1 MLDRDR
7 LSSHLHNEDELML
20 AGYIFDKIEMVIERK
35 TNESTNFLNP
45 YQTEVA
51 AGIIKQIYDVNYIV
65 DGGYREAE
73 RKRVTIFPEYLF
85 PDHVDSPVSILKL
98 SGNFKFQPVNH
109 QDFLGAIM
117 GLGIKREMV
126 GDIIITD
133 DFAQLMI
140 ADELK
145 DFVSMKLNQVHE
157 VPVEVSEIDSDNL
170 VIPSENTKEIRTTV
184 ASMRL
189 DAVAS
194 AGFGDSRSKI
204 SRDIKNEKV
213 KVNWKV
219 ETNPASDVNIGDL
232 ISIRGRGRVKVDQDI
247 GLSHRGRIK
256 LILQRY
262 T

>member
-1 MLDRDR
+1 MLDREK
-7 LSSHLHNEDELML
+7 LSSHLHNEEETML
-20 AGYIFDKIEMVIERK
+20 AGHIFDKIEMVIKRK
-35 TNESTNFLNP
+35 SNESTNFLNP
-45 YQTEVA
+45 YEADIAT
-51 AGIIKQIYDVNYIV
+51 GIIKQIYDVNFIV
-65 DGGYREAE
+65 DGGYKGSE

-85 PDHVDSPVSILKL
+85 PDHVETPLSLLKVI
-98 SGNFKFQPVNH
+98 GNFKFQAVNH
-109 QDFLGAIM
+109 RDFLGSIM
-117 GLGIKREMV
+117 GLGIKREMI
-126 GDIIITD
+126 GDIVITD
-133 DFAQLMI
+133 DFAQVVV

-145 DFVSMKLNQVHE
+145 EFISMKLNQVHE
-157 VPVEVSEIDSDNL
+157 IPVEISEMSSEDL
-170 VIPSENTKEIRTTV
+170 VIPTENTKEIRTTV

-204 SRDIKNEKV
+204 TRDIKSEKV

-219 ETNPASDVNIGDL
+219 ENNPASNIEIGDM

-247 GLSHRGRIK
+247 GLSHRGRAK